1 MCVANWWY
9 KMLGLSRLLQE
20 LSLESSRQLE
30 EDREQMVALK
40 QQEMDELTAKCVAA
54 EEERRRAEEERMEM
68 ERKLA
73 VNDGILRDVLKEKG
87 RLESKFE
94 QYCFSQ
100 EELVRN
106 LTGI

>member
-1 MCVANWWY
+1 M
-9 KMLGLSRLLQE
+9 
-20 LSLESSRQLE
+20 ESSRQLE
-30 EDREQMVALK
+30 EDKEQMVAIK
-40 QQEMDELTAKCVAA
+40 QQEIDELTAKYVAA
-54 EEERRRAEEERMEM
+54 EEGRRRAEKERMEM

-87 RLESKFE
+87 RLESNFE

-100 EELVRN
+100 KELVRN